1 MPHPSVAVAMW
12 NSSTLDEDRGDH
24 KIHKYVGTQGR
35 FIIVLYLFME
45 LKYQD
50 HKDHNKRLFFDDPLA
65 MVMIQNV
72 VRKANMMVKPVKDAW
87 FLLSNEVA

>member
-1 MPHPSVAVAMW
+1 
-12 NSSTLDEDRGDH
+12 
-24 KIHKYVGTQGR
+24 
-35 FIIVLYLFME
+35 ME
-45 LKYQD
+45 LKWLKYQD
-50 HKDHNKRLFFDDPLA
+50 HNKRFFFDDPLA